1 MRARWSAWM
10 AAEEYTFTA
19 GGNMRAP
26 DLLTL
31 AQWVK
36 DLWADIKVP
45 MVVKSF
51 KVCCISNS
59 LDGTED
65 DIVWDWR
72 QQEKKSGQYRPV
84 QTDPHSDVD
93 VLTEQDM
100 ALLDAHDIADGD
112 DMSDSE

>member
-1 MRARWSAWM
+1 M

-26 DLLTL
+26 DLLTF

-36 DLWADIKVP
+36 YSWAGNKSP

-59 LDGTED
+59 LDETKD

-72 QQEKKSGQYRPV
+72 LQETNQDNEDQFIDIPE

-100 ALLDAHDIADGD
+100 ALLDAYDIADGD

>member
-1 MRARWSAWM
+1 M

-36 DLWADIKVP
+36 DSWADIKVP

-65 DIVWDWR
+65 DIVWDWLFN
-72 QQEKKSGQYRPV
+72 KKAQYVIDIPE
-84 QTDPHSDVD
+84 QTDPHSDMD
-93 VLTEQDM
+93 VLRHGT
-100 ALLDAHDIADGD
+100 ARCTWHYRWR
-112 DMSDSE
+112 

>member
-1 MRARWSAWM
+1 M

-26 DLLTL
+26 DILTL

-36 DLWADIKVP
+36 DSWADIKVP
-45 MVVKSF
+45 IVVKS
-51 KVCCISNS
+51 SNS
-59 LDGTED
+59 LGGTED

-72 QQEKKSGQYRPV
+72 LQETHQDNEDQFIDIPE
-84 QTDPHSDVD
+84 QTDPYSDVD

-100 ALLDAHDIADGD
+100 ALLDAHHIADCD

>member
-1 MRARWSAWM
+1 M

-36 DLWADIKVP
+36 DSWADIKVL

-72 QQEKKSGQYRPV
+72 LQETNQDNEDQFIDIPE

>member
-1 MRARWSAWM
+1 M

-36 DLWADIKVP
+36 DSWADIKVP

-65 DIVWDWR
+65 DIVWDWHLM
-72 QQEKKSGQYRPV
+72 EKNQDNEDQYDIDIPEL
-84 QTDPHSDVD
+84 TDPHSD